1 MEMRRLSAE
10 YIGAS
15 GPAGA
20 ARQSTHKAGYKAAA
34 DFFTARCGL
43 LPIAGRHP
51 YKVAMA
57 DYATLLRDHT
67 TLKVRSIDRIFL
79 QAYVPRVQSVGQVR
93 IFLRWQR
100 RRAHPLVGSVRQ
112 NWREVRKEIER
123 FSKQN
128 EIPVIT
134 TTSTYG
140 IRNGASFWKT
150 NAYAPLPI
158 WLWLDG
164 PVGQAADAQGWD
176 PVPGARH
183 RLSVLRRPH
192 VPLHRA
198 ATSRGPVPT

>member
-20 ARQSTHKAGYKAAA
+20 ARQPTHKAGYKAAA

-67 TLKVRSIDRIFL
+67 TLKVRSI
-79 QAYVPRVQSVGQVR
+79 VR

-140 IRNGASFWKT
+140 I
-150 NAYAPLPI
+150 
-158 WLWLDG
+158 
-164 PVGQAADAQGWD
+164 
-176 PVPGARH
+176 
-183 RLSVLRRPH
+183 
-192 VPLHRA
+192 
-198 ATSRGPVPT
+198 